1 MCTSCCTA
9 IPHDSRVNA
18 MGKIPLVK
26 VGEIPM
32 MSTSFAYNAS
42 TTGRMVSAMTV
53 LYFERLDWPYSFS
66 ICFISIQNGR

>member
-9 IPHDSRVNA
+9 MPHDNRVNA
-18 MGKIPLVK
+18 MGKTPLVK
-26 VGEIPM
+26 VGKIPM
-32 MSTSFAYNAS
+32 MSGPFVYNAG

-66 ICFISIQNGR
+66 ICFISFRNGR